1 MVAPSFLQDPRVL
14 SWLGDVEPA
23 WTLLTLDSLKELQQG
38 PSNESRALTLAN
50 DLTPPEVARSAV
62 ARKALILL
70 RSAADSGGLKL
81 TATGNLSRSV
91 VAEMIDRFEWPDF
104 DRVEEFR
111 FHRVVNEPDFLPLLF
126 VRHIAQMARLVRP
139 YRGALRATQL
149 GRGFVKETPQGSL
162 QSILFQAGFW
172 RADLNYL
179 ARGIHGSWPQF
190 DIGVVLWS
198 LSISAADWQTP
209 AKLTRLCTIPAKDI
223 LESSWDAGLMV
234 TEARILMLLFWYGL
248 LEHRSPATPGT
259 RWGEQH
265 FYRKSP
271 LFDRFLA
278 FCVQLEQP
286 DAPGH

>member
-1 MVAPSFLQDPRVL
+1 MVAPSFLQDHRVRR
-14 SWLGDVEPA
+14 WLGEVEPA
-23 WTLLTLDSLKELQQG
+23 WTLLTLDSLKELQQT
-38 PSNESRALTLAN
+38 PSKESRALTLAN

-104 DRVEEFR
+104 DRVEDFR

-139 YRGALRATQL
+139 YRGALTPTPR
-149 GRGFVKETPQGSL
+149 GRGFVKVTPQGSL
-162 QSILFQAGFW
+162 QSILFQAAFW
-172 RADLNYL
+172 QADLNYL

-198 LSISAADWQTP
+198 LSVSAADWQTP

-223 LESSWDAGLMV
+223 VESRWDAGSMV
-234 TEARILMLLFWYGL
+234 TEARILMPLYWYGL
-248 LEHRSPATPGT
+248 LEHRSEALPGT
-259 RWGEQH
+259 RWGERH

>member
-1 MVAPSFLQDPRVL
+1 MVAPSFLQDHRVRR
-14 SWLGDVEPA
+14 WLGEVEPA

-38 PSNESRALTLAN
+38 PSKESRALTLAN

-62 ARKALILL
+62 ARNTLILL
-70 RSAADSGGLKL
+70 RGAADGGGLKL

-91 VAEMIDRFEWPDF
+91 VTEMIDRFEWPDF

-111 FHRVVNEPDFLPLLF
+111 FHRVVNEPDFIPLLF
-126 VRHIAQMARLVRP
+126 VRHIAQMARPVRP

-162 QSILFQAGFW
+162 QSILFQAAFW

-223 LESSWDAGLMV
+223 LESSWDAGSMV
-234 TEARILMLLFWYGL
+234 TEARILMPLYWFGL
-248 LEHRSPATPGT
+248 LEHRSEATPGT